1 MSDHLPVYVMTRPR
15 SFDTRSIWWA
25 CRGMPSE
32 SMQIIHEATIL
43 CDEIIRCIT
52 MSTERIVAVVMTSC
66 SDQSY

>member
-1 MSDHLPVYVMTRPR
+1 
-15 SFDTRSIWWA
+15 
-25 CRGMPSE
+25 MPSE